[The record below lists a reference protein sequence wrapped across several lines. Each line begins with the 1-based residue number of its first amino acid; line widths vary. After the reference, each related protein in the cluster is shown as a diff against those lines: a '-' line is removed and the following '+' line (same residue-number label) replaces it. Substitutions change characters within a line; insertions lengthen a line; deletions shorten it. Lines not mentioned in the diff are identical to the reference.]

1 MKNLK
6 RFLKF
11 ILKFKSYIIFA
22 FTFMSLSVLL
32 SLPMPLLTKYLID
45 SVIETKDLRT
55 LNIIGL
61 FLIFVILF
69 QSLSSYLQRFFNVK
83 FRAKVIYNFKRILFE
98 HIQDLEIEFFRNRE
112 TGYLLSRINSDV
124 EALRGLLADTILS
137 VIRNSL
143 TFIVGVILVLWL
155 HLKLGIIAIS
165 ILPFYVLSIIIFNK
179 RIKSLSH
186 EVREYHAQ
194 MQKDLQ
200 ETLSGIDL
208 IKAFTAEE
216 LSSKRV
222 SKSIKRVIDKEVK
235 LDLTAALAGS
245 ITSVIGSIAP
255 LILIW
260 YGIYEIIHGRFTL
273 GSLVAFNSFIR
284 YLYGPANSL
293 VNTNFGIQKAL
304 AGLDRIYEILDMPT
318 ERKSPS
324 VLLHREGKLTEV
336 GAVSEPIELKIKKG
350 IIEFKNVSFG
360 YSSRQSSLIHLH
372 QGRNNPPD
380 PLLQGGNYIFKN
392 LNLRFERGINVIM
405 GPSGSGKTTIL
416 KLLLRF
422 YEPEKGEILIDGQNI
437 KYVNLRSLRKN
448 ISLISQDIFLFSDT
462 ILENLRFANPSA
474 GIKEIEFACEKAKIL
489 EFIENLPEGFN
500 TKIGERGLKLS
511 GGERQRLSI
520 ARAILKNTPI
530 LLMDEPTSQLD
541 SITEKAIL
549 EFLRE
554 YKNEKTIIVV
564 THKEKIFQIAD
575 KIIDLEQKCN
585 DLRYNK

>member
-1 MKNLK
+1 MENLK

-11 ILKFKSYIIFA
+11 ILGFKSYIIFA
-22 FTFMSLSVLL
+22 FIFMSLSVLL

-98 HIQDLEIEFFRNRE
+98 HIQDLEIEFFRNKE

-222 SKSIKRVIDKEVK
+222 SESIKRVIDKEVK

-245 ITSVIGSIAP
+245 ITSIIGSIAP

-293 VNTNFGIQKAL
+293 VNTNFGIQRAL
-304 AGLDRIYEILDMPT
+304 AGLERIYEILDMRT
-318 ERKSPS
+318 EYSTVSEFS
-324 VLLHREGKLTEV
+324 VLK
-336 GAVSEPIELKIKKG
+336 SFKIKEG
-350 IIEFKNVSFG
+350 VIEFKNVSFG
-360 YSSRQSSLIHLH
+360 YPSVRDSDVDGYVFR
-372 QGRNNPPD
+372 G
-380 PLLQGGNYIFKN
+380 
-392 LNLRFERGINVIM
+392 LNLRFERGINVIR
-405 GPSGSGKTTIL
+405 GFSGSGKTTIL

-422 YEPEKGEILIDGQNI
+422 YEPQEGKILIDGQDI
-437 KYVNLRSLRKN
+437 KYIDLKDLRKN

-462 ILENLRFANPSA
+462 IFENLRFVNPLA
-474 GIKEIEFACEKAKIL
+474 GVEEIKSACEKARIL
-489 EFIENLPEGFN
+489 GFIESLPEGFN
-500 TKIGERGLKLS
+500 TRVGERGLRLS

-520 ARAILKNTPI
+520 ARAILKDAPI

-541 SITEKAIL
+541 SITEGAIL

-554 YKNEKTIIVV
+554 YKNKKTIIVV
-564 THKEKIFQIAD
+564 AHKERILEIAD
-575 KIIDLEQKCN
+575 KVVEINFK
-585 DLRYNK
+585 KF